1 MTHNDIIMNCIS
13 GEEERVDLQKLFRRA
28 REYLDTCKSD
38 KSSCIMFLIDFGKKG
53 DPQDTLSRY
62 QASLEAR
69 CYGNMEEA
77 RLLWTDVMTR
87 HGNQAQYWL
96 EFVELERY
104 NL

>member
-1 MTHNDIIMNCIS
+1 MYQEKKNELIYRSYFVELGSIWIHVSLIRVHIS
-13 GEEERVDLQKLFRRA
+13 
-28 REYLDTCKSD
+28 
-38 KSSCIMFLIDFGKKG
+38 FLLDFGKNG
-53 DPQDTLSRY
+53 DPQDILSRY

-77 RLLWTDVMTR
+77 RLLWTEVMTR